1 MTILHLSDLHFG
13 WDGNDPNKIA
23 DRKLCLDGLLSA
35 IALLDPSWKPTII
48 CISGDVG
55 WKGIMG
61 DYIEAKA
68 WIERLLL
75 SCKLDFEH
83 IVVCPGNHDVNRPDA
98 EGNARPSNA
107 EEADSV
113 LGLPIRKHFQK
124 PFEAFEEF
132 CHTSGI
138 PPMKFDQHSYL
149 VGERQALGFRFI
161 TLNSAWFSKDKFDK
175 ERLWLGLP
183 HLRFLESKGQLDEVH
198 RKNHSPLTIALVHHP
213 SNWLHPDETTVQ
225 GLRPN
230 TWDYLARR
238 CHVLLTG
245 HTHGEIRRTDQVAEG
260 ARLFTAGATFAGAHH
275 FNSFRLIKIDE
286 HGITYRSFEF
296 DPRSVEDAWRSHE
309 AVKLPYKGEVELPQS
324 QQDKK
329 EVDTIRLLRA
339 ALRSHAERVVEQKS
353 RLLRPIGVLPQKVP
367 QQLSV
372 RISDLSERFDSS
384 RLLLRDR
391 RNDQTMSVY
400 EAVRRNRCTLIL
412 GDLGSGKSTLVGGL
426 VSETMDRSE
435 NSVSVLI
442 PLKSLRISGQFSTDD
457 LLQAVDRFIL
467 GEAAPTVSGTS
478 IKRLLE
484 TQTEVLLVFD
494 GLDELNPDVASRL
507 LRQAVSL
514 PQHWPSIQI
523 VASGRPVELIGVAYE
538 DWGIARTIPLND
550 EGKRQFI
557 VEELLADGPSQPDV
571 ETKSVS
577 LLNTL
582 KGFTS
587 LDRLAE
593 TPLAIRLIYPRLK
606 SISGSSNDTTLG
618 DLLYDIVLDRLGRWQ
633 RRDDKPKVF
642 DSFEDAFPTPEAK
655 ANILGVLA
663 RGISSSS
670 HLSEDEA
677 KSRLREMAK
686 DYPCGKNDLIAEQ
699 ALEYYKLSGLIT
711 SEQSIEFPI
720 QPLWEMVSAIS
731 LATEWSSQSSEWI
744 LPSKDQWR
752 IVSFVGTVIRR
763 RGWLSTLR
771 EPIIRFIQSILATK
785 ESPNVPAACY
795 VVQETSDKTVAIK
808 TIECFSLLEPR
819 PLSLFN
825 DEWDVSANN
834 IARTIWLSGEVGFN
848 WLYDEYLNPRYPLS
862 NIGSAIIRRVMENW
876 TALARGHLSDDQKAK
891 LKTSVKPY
899 LAAGEGNFFGIL
911 SLLVI
916 LVPEAF
922 EKEERLWISGH
933 TLGREPLSSHS
944 AKILLAAYGAGDK
957 DIVNKVLLANSS
969 EYPRAALMWCEI
981 NKKEDL
987 PILIID
993 ATFKS
998 IAMNPNKSEIST
1010 LENECRSRL
1019 GEERWLRF
1027 ARWILFAQDSY
1038 SATGAAIALYNT
1050 GEERLT
1056 VLGTALLERMH
1067 DGGYI
1072 AKAEKILQL
1081 LIIKEGDKG
1090 IRWLVQQM
1098 THNAHHWGTHSG
1110 CWRILLAEIEKLVDG
1125 PQLLVGCMSSLGP
1138 YTLPRYPEIREAFR
1152 SVLNGKRGKEFREAF
1167 IKQLHN
1173 LNPEIRRG
1181 ISVTLVSTDP
1191 NAFPEALV
1199 VAIQGRT
1206 NHWIRSDWHEWEQF
1220 CLSITFSASVLGF
1233 LKSCLDDIEPYSR
1246 SFALAILVK
1255 GGMEIEHQYVSAL
1268 TSSLLDLG
1276 NWYLDNDSLGKMGLR
1291 SEESI
1296 EFLWNVAN
1304 DSHAERAEQAASK
1317 LMEVHSTKLTPAQ
1330 QAKCI
1335 ALVAKP
1341 RNTWD
1346 LSRYFS
1352 RIYQDHDFAE
1362 SLRIA
1367 CDEITAQLGKRPFLQ
1382 LVLNAN
1388 ADNVAWKDVVWMML
1402 CDDTSFGGSSE
1413 ADINGQI
1420 LIEYGRSV
1428 SDHAQWIGKAAREC
1442 LADPRV
1448 KQNRWIDAFHWLA
1461 IIADE
1466 FGGLSTEL
1474 MEDALKRGEPISG
1487 SAEISL
1493 IARLGKVPPGA
1504 IFAQRAKIRRGGITS
1519 STSSTNLKKESIVG
1533 LLKECSRNSDT
1544 WHPAINFAIESAL
1557 YYPQLLDDQV
1567 TEFAKIGNNGIL
1579 IALVLRYCYGISP
1592 ELFESIPLLD
1602 SRAFSLLQ
1610 KSQNQFTR
1618 LPAIWATVRASV
1630 IKYDSKLTEEYL
1642 DALDVALSSDKAWEL
1657 SIASEILYVRRKLL
1671 STQIDKVF
1679 CAYARGTTWLHPSL
1693 FVQLSKWL
1701 SNELTGDEKHT
1712 VRSGTKVALAILNE
1726 DQWDSSD
1733 GRSRGPWAYLLFPIM
1748 HWILAGKSDE
1758 ESCAVFL
1765 RGIKFALSKLQT
1777 AQNEVT
1783 YDINDLLGSLEPLL
1797 QRVPPD
1803 ILRKVIKQGLQMF
1816 DPSVRAF
1823 SQLLHSLGQRG
1834 VA

>member
-23 DRKLCLDGLLSA
+23 DRKLCLDGLISK
-35 IALLDPSWKPTII
+35 IASLDPSWKPTII
-48 CISGDVG
+48 CISGDIG
-55 WKGIMG
+55 WKGITG
-61 DYIEAKA
+61 DYVEAKA
-68 WIERLLL
+68 WIEILLS
-75 SCKLDFEH
+75 SCKLNFDH

-113 LGLPIRKHFQK
+113 LGLPIRKHFLK
-124 PFEAFEEF
+124 PFKAFDEF

-161 TLNSAWFSKDKFDK
+161 TLNSSWFSKDKFDK
-175 ERLWLGLP
+175 EKLWIGLP
-183 HLRFLESKGQLDEVH
+183 HLKFLESKGQLDEVH
-198 RKNHSPLTIALVHHP
+198 REHRSPLTIALVHHP
-213 SNWLHPDETTVQ
+213 LNWLHPDETNGQ

-260 ARLFTAGATFAGAHH
+260 ARQFTAGATFAGAHH

-286 HGITYRSFEF
+286 KGITYRSFEF
-296 DPRSVEDAWRSHE
+296 DPRAVEDSWRSLE
-309 AVKLPYKGEVELPQS
+309 SVRLPYIGEVDLPQS

-329 EVDTIRLLRA
+329 EAETIILLRA

-353 RLLRPIGVLPQKVP
+353 RLLRPIGVLPKKVS

-384 RLLLRDR
+384 RRLLRDR

-478 IKRLLE
+478 IKKLLE
-484 TQTEVLLVFD
+484 TQTEVLIVFD

-507 LRQAVSL
+507 LRHAVSL

-550 EGKRQFI
+550 NRKRQFI
-557 VEELLADGPSQPDV
+557 VEELLVDGLSQPEV
-571 ETKSVS
+571 ETKSLS

-618 DLLYDIVLDRLGRWQ
+618 DLLYDIMLDRLGRWQ

-642 DSFEDAFPTPEAK
+642 DSFEDAFTTPEAK
-655 ANILGVLA
+655 ANILGALA

-677 KSRLREMAK
+677 KSHLREMAK
-686 DYPCGKNDLIAEQ
+686 DYPGGKNDLIAEQ

-731 LATEWSSQSSEWI
+731 LATEWSSQSSDWN

-771 EPIIRFIQSILATK
+771 EPVIRFIQSILAPMA
-785 ESPNVPAACY
+785 SPNVPAACY
-795 VVQETSDKTVAIK
+795 IVQETSDKSVAIK

-834 IARTIWLSGEVGFN
+834 IARTIWLSSEVGFK

-862 NIGSAIIRRVMENW
+862 NIGSAIIQRVMENW
-876 TALARGHLSDDQKAK
+876 TAVARGHLSDDQKAK
-891 LKTSVKPY
+891 LKSSVKPY

-933 TLGREPLSSHS
+933 TLGRDPLSSHS
-944 AKILLAAYGAGDK
+944 AEILLAAYEAGDK
-957 DIVNKVLLANSS
+957 DIINKVLLANSS
-969 EYPRAALMWCEI
+969 DYPRAALMWCEI

-987 PILIID
+987 PIQIVEAI
-993 ATFKS
+993 FKS
-998 IAMNPNKSEIST
+998 IAMHQNRSEVST
-1010 LENECRSRL
+1010 LENEYRSRL

-1056 VLGTALLERMH
+1056 VLGKAFLERMH

-1072 AKAEKILQL
+1072 AEAERILQL
-1081 LIIKEGDKG
+1081 LVIKEGDKG

-1098 THNAHHWGTHSG
+1098 THHAHHWETHSG
-1110 CWRILLAEIEKLVDG
+1110 CWRILLAQVENLVDG
-1125 PQLLVGCMSSLGP
+1125 PQLLVGCMSALGP

-1152 SVLNGKRGKEFREAF
+1152 RVLNGKRGQEFREVF
-1167 IKQLHN
+1167 IKHLHD

-1191 NAFPEALV
+1191 NAYPEALV

-1206 NHWIRSDWHEWEQF
+1206 NRWLQHDWHEWERF
-1220 CLSITFSASVLGF
+1220 CLSLTFSASVLGF
-1233 LKSCLDDIEPYSR
+1233 LKSCLEDLEPFAR

-1255 GGMEIEHQYVSAL
+1255 GKMPIEQKYISEL
-1268 TSSLLDLG
+1268 SSSLLDLG
-1276 NWYLDNDSLGKMGLR
+1276 NWYLDIDSLGKMGLR
-1291 SEESI
+1291 SEDSI
-1296 EFLWNVAN
+1296 EFLWKTVNG
-1304 DSHAERAEQAASK
+1304 SHTERAEQAASK
-1317 LMEVHSTKLTPAQ
+1317 LIELHNTKLTFAQ
-1330 QAKCI
+1330 QTKCI
-1335 ALVAKP
+1335 ALVTKP
-1341 RNTWD
+1341 RYTWD
-1346 LSRYFS
+1346 LSRYLS
-1352 RIYQDHDFAE
+1352 RIYYDHEFAE

-1367 CDEITAQLGKRPFLQ
+1367 CDEITAQHGKRPFLQ
-1382 LVLNAN
+1382 FVLNAN
-1388 ADNVAWKDVVWMML
+1388 ADSAAWKDVVWIML

-1413 ADINGQI
+1413 ADINGQA
-1420 LIEYGRSV
+1420 LIEYGRKV
-1428 SDHAQWIGKAAREC
+1428 PLHARWIGEAAREC
-1442 LADPRV
+1442 LVDPRV
-1448 KQNRWIDAFHWLA
+1448 KQNHWIDAYHWLA
-1461 IIADE
+1461 VIADE
-1466 FGGLSTEL
+1466 FGGLSPEL

-1504 IFAQRAKIRRGGITS
+1504 IFSQRAKKQRGGITA
-1519 STSSTNLKKESIVG
+1519 STSTTILKKESIIG

-1557 YYPQLLDDQV
+1557 YYPQLLDEQL
-1567 TEFAKIGNNGIL
+1567 TEFAKIGNHGIL

-1592 ELFESIPLLD
+1592 DLVESIPLLD
-1602 SRAFSLLQ
+1602 SRAFSLLH
-1610 KSQNQFTR
+1610 KSQNQFKR
-1618 LPAIWATVRASV
+1618 LYAIWATVRASV
-1630 IKYDSKLTEEYL
+1630 IQYDSKITEEYL
-1642 DALDVALSSDKAWEL
+1642 HALDVALSSDKAWDL
-1657 SIASEILYVRRKLL
+1657 SIASEILHVRRKLL
-1671 STQIDKVF
+1671 STQIVKVF
-1679 CAYARGTTWLHPSL
+1679 CAYARGTTWLHPDL

-1701 SNELTGDEKHT
+1701 DNDLTEEEKLS
-1712 VRSGTKVALAILNE
+1712 VSSGTKAALAILNE

-1733 GRSRGPWAYLLFPIM
+1733 GRSRGPWAFLLFPVV
-1748 HWILAGKSDE
+1748 HWMLAGQSDE
-1758 ESCAVFL
+1758 EPNAVFL
-1765 RGIKFALSKLQT
+1765 RGIKFSLSKLQT

-1783 YDINDLLGSLEPLL
+1783 YDINNLLGSLEPLL

-1803 ILRKVIKQGLQMF
+1803 ILRKVTKQGLQMF

-1823 SQLLHSLGQRG
+1823 SRLLHTLGQRG
-1834 VA
+1834 VS